1 MNLFRLGVLSSVMIL
16 WATIDVRADLKNV
29 EPADHRSSA
38 VTPPENSTGRYAGHQ
53 KLLVDAQQHC
63 VFMTEQQRPDDK
75 AARIALKP
83 NHRYQISVFGEAFLS
98 SQTSSKADPFPGL
111 TVFYCTNEQDGFATH
126 TKVLKPGDRISFV
139 SPKRKGK
146 DLFLSAFFLDYWT
159 ESPNRGQ
166 YELTIRAE
174 PVNRPK
180 QRISKDA
187 GRMLNIN
194 FGRDPRGDGHNGVIG
209 ANRDVWTLI
218 DVGEQHKVGL
228 PFADGTGS
236 DVEVKFSE
244 NDGAW
249 GIAEHFGVCH
259 AYLYHNCRCVDL
271 SVTLNYL
278 PRGTYDVYVYAH
290 GDAPDQ
296 NAAIEILS
304 GDHLFAGKSTL
315 NDGSWA
321 FRNQELTEGNQYVK
335 YTIDVEAG
343 SPVVITSKRD
353 GSNLSMF
360 NAIQLKR
367 LK

>member
-1 MNLFRLGVLSSVMIL
+1 MNLLRLSVPSSVMIL
-16 WATIDVRADLKNV
+16 WATIGICADLKDV
-29 EPADHRSSA
+29 VPGDSQSSA
-38 VTPPENSTGRYAGHQ
+38 VTSPENPDRHHTEDH

-63 VFMTEQQRPDDK
+63 VFMTERQRPDDN
-75 AARIALKP
+75 AARITLKP
-83 NHRYQISVFGEAFLS
+83 NHRYQISVSGEAFLS
-98 SQTSSKADPFPGL
+98 SHTKSKADPFPGV
-111 TVFYCTNEQDGFATH
+111 TVFYCTNEQDGFATR
-126 TKVLKPGDRISFV
+126 TKVLKPGDQISFV
-139 SPKRKGK
+139 SPKRQGK
-146 DLFLSAFFLDYWT
+146 ALFLSAFFLDYWA
-159 ESPNRGQ
+159 ESPNRGR
-166 YELTIRAE
+166 YELAIQAE
-174 PVNRPK
+174 PVKRPK
-180 QRISKDA
+180 QRHSKYAD
-187 GRMLNIN
+187 RLLNIN
-194 FGRDPRGDGHNGVIG
+194 FGREPRSSEYNGVIG
-209 ANRDVWTLI
+209 ANCDVWTLI

-228 PFADGTGS
+228 PFADGTGP
-236 DVEVKFSE
+236 DVEVKFSR
-244 NDGAW
+244 NDGEW
-249 GIAEHFGVCH
+249 GIADHFGVCH

-278 PRGTYDVYVYAH
+278 PHGTYDVYVCAH

-321 FRNQELTEGNQYVK
+321 FRSQELTEGNQYVK